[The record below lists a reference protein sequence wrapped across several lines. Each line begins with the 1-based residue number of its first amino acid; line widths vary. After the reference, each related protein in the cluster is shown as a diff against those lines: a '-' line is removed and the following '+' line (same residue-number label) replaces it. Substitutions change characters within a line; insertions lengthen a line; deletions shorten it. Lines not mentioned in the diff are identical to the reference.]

1 MALFPIWDFVLLTS
15 CTSIEHRCFR
25 CCSWELSL
33 FHVFIVWTPS
43 YEFWFIIST
52 PLVRTSMFNRCT
64 DFDTFYKES
73 IAYISD
79 HRNKL
84 FNANIFSFCSY
95 IFALR
100 KQIFTLGGCQP
111 LCFRICSGLW
121 TPKFSMVGARSGS
134 NITFKSHHSA
144 RAALRKHTGYLK
156 ATLQYQAHPNKVST
170 TNQFS
175 IDHHSFPSPSSQA
188 APHHHHPDPTSWR
201 VPGHPKCPTAA
212 WRSTLEPGRWPLS
225 PFFSW
230 SGFRMVLI
238 ILKPIRSISICMYKH
253 CACHG

>member
-15 CTSIEHRCFR
+15 CTWIEHRCFR

-64 DFDTFYKES
+64 EFDTFYKES

-84 FNANIFSFCSY
+84 FNANIFSSCSY

-144 RAALRKHTGYLK
+144 RAALRNTLDILNLHYNIKHIQIKSVQQT
-156 ATLQYQAHPNKVST
+156 
-170 TNQFS
+170 
-175 IDHHSFPSPSSQA
+175 SFPLITIVF
-188 APHHHHPDPTSWR
+188 PHLHR
-201 VPGHPKCPTAA
+201 NPGH
-212 WRSTLEPGRWPLS
+212 
-225 PFFSW
+225 
-230 SGFRMVLI
+230 LI
-238 ILKPIRSISICMYKH
+238 ITILIQQVEEFPGIRSVQLLRGEVRLNLEGDPYLPFLAGQDS
-253 CACHG
+253 GWW

>member
-1 MALFPIWDFVLLTS
+1 MN
-15 CTSIEHRCFR
+15 
-25 CCSWELSL
+25 
-33 FHVFIVWTPS
+33 
-43 YEFWFIIST
+43 WFIIST

-73 IAYISD
+73 IACISD

-144 RAALRKHTGYLK
+144 SAALRNTLDILSLHYNIKHIQIKSVQQT
-156 ATLQYQAHPNKVST
+156 
-170 TNQFS
+170 
-175 IDHHSFPSPSSQA
+175 SFPLITIVFPHLQA
-188 APHHHHPDPTSWR
+188 GAPHHHHPDPTSWR
-201 VPGHPKCPTAA
+201 VPG
-212 WRSTLEPGRWPLS
+212 
-225 PFFSW
+225 
-230 SGFRMVLI
+230 
-238 ILKPIRSISICMYKH
+238 IRSVQLLRGEVRLNLEGDPYLPLAGQDSGWC
-253 CACHG
+253 